1 MSYSSSDEEM
11 SRLLQTNVVN
21 EVPSNNDNQSN
32 NRISDA
38 EVIEEAEEDDM
49 KYGASTVVSLFVP
62 VSICMAVVVAT
73 ITSIS
78 YFSDQSGGEYLVY
91 TPFHSDNASTGQL
104 ILETIGNSL
113 IIIGVIVVMTL
124 FLVVLYKYRCYK
136 VIHGWLIFSSLILL
150 FIFALLYL
158 KNVLV
163 AYNIPFDYISTA
175 FIIWNFGVVGMLCI
189 HWKGVL
195 QPNQFTTLIVLC
207 LQIVHE
213 LTKYLFHLK
222 SFKHFSYLFFFRSFD
237 LTTSLSDFCIS
248 FDGSCFHQIST

>member
-1 MSYSSSDEEM
+1 MHFMIYFIYTKSKNVFNYCLKVM
-11 SRLLQTNVVN
+11 KIVQYLSRR
-21 EVPSNNDNQSN
+21 DF
-32 NRISDA
+32 IF
-38 EVIEEAEEDDM
+38 
-49 KYGASTVVSLFVP
+49 KF
-62 VSICMAVVVAT
+62 
-73 ITSIS
+73 
-78 YFSDQSGGEYLVY
+78 F
-91 TPFHSDNASTGQL
+91 
-104 ILETIGNSL
+104 
-113 IIIGVIVVMTL
+113 
-124 FLVVLYKYRCYK
+124 RCYK